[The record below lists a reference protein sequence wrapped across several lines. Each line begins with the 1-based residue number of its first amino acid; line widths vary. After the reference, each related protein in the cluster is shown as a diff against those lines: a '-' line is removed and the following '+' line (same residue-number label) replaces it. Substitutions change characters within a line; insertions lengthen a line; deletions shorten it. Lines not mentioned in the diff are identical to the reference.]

1 MRAFTDYET
10 TPEFTESVKLPAGA
24 YEVTIKRAEDSET
37 ALCILFD
44 ISEGE
49 YRNYYMNKFTAD
61 KKNYPNKAK
70 YKGVLR
76 LWYPNGGQYD
86 DNAKKRMKT
95 ALKRIKDSNRLNV
108 DFTKEWDGAALK
120 GAKVGMI
127 FRDQEWEYNGSTGFT
142 AQPYS
147 IITSS
152 DLKEGNFKLPEP
164 KRLST
169 NAAAQTRTNSG
180 YDEFEDMPTV
190 EVEDLPF

>member
-1 MRAFTDYET
+1 MRAFKEYET

-24 YEVTIKRAEDSET
+24 YEVTIKRAEDSEK

-49 YRNYYMNKFTAD
+49 YRNYYMNKFSND
-61 KKNYPNKAK
+61 KKNYPDNAK

-76 LWYPNGGQYD
+76 LWYPNGSQYD
-86 DNAKKRMKT
+86 DNYKKRIKT
-95 ALKRIKDSNRLNV
+95 ALKRIKESNNLNV

-127 FRDQEWEYNGSTGFT
+127 FRDQEWSYNGSTGFT

-147 IITSS
+147 IITLS

-164 KRLST
+164 KRLSA
-169 NAAAQTRTNSG
+169 NSAEQAQTNSG
-180 YDEFEDMPTV
+180 FETYTDVPSD
-190 EVEDLPF
+190 EDLPF